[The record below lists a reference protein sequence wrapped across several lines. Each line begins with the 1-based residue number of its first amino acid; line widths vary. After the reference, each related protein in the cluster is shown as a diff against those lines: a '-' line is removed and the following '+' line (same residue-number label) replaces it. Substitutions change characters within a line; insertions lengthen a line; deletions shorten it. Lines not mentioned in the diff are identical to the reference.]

1 MNDHETMKN
10 LGITAMVFVFITVA
24 LVIVAN
30 IVG

>member
-1 MNDHETMKN
+1 MDDHETAKN
-10 LGITAMVFVFITVA
+10 LGITAMVFVFITIA